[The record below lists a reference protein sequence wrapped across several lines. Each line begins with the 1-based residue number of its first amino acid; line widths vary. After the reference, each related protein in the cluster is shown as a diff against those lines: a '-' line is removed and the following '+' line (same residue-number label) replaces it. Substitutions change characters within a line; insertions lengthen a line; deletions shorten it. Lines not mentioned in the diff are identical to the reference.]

1 MRADFLSSWWAMG
14 GNAPVPY
21 QPLERRQTRPIA
33 RGDDTIFADAIL
45 HGLQVA
51 YQHGKR
57 DGLAEAWHQRSL
69 QKLVAPPI
77 ALSAPRLRSASQP
90 SLAETEAQVRATAVE
105 VSKST
110 ARLRD
115 MQQEHTAA
123 TIKLRRQQAQLRRLQ
138 EQSPGQRLDFDDI

>member
-1 MRADFLSSWWAMG
+1 
-14 GNAPVPY
+14 
-21 QPLERRQTRPIA
+21 
-33 RGDDTIFADAIL
+33 
-45 HGLQVA
+45 
-51 YQHGKR
+51 
-57 DGLAEAWHQRSL
+57 
-69 QKLVAPPI
+69 
-77 ALSAPRLRSASQP
+77 LRSASQP